1 VYEYCSWYGIQCQ
14 GGQIYTIDLTNN
26 NLTGTLPG
34 KLFTLENSTNIIKLS
49 FANNKLTGNIP
60 AEIAALPKIQSL
72 DLKHNQFTGS
82 IPATFFNTTATYIDL
97 NSNNLSGKI
106 TEFSSVLQTVDLSHN
121 TLAGDIS
128 NLFCAQTDLRYLG
141 LANNTFTGSL
151 PSCISKMRNIQQLLL
166 NNNKLTSIPEI
177 ARPQSLYSNNC
188 LLQNNNFECPIPQWT
203 QDYCKATCSL

>member
-1 VYEYCSWYGIQCQ
+1 MLLFSVCQRQQKSANDIQP
-14 GGQIYTIDLTNN
+14 TLLTS
-26 NLTGTLPG
+26 L
-34 KLFTLENSTNIIKLS
+34 LFCDKLS
-49 FANNKLTGNIP
+49 
-60 AEIAALPKIQSL
+60 
-72 DLKHNQFTGS
+72 
-82 IPATFFNTTATYIDL
+82 IDL
-97 NSNNLSGKI
+97 NSNSLSGKI
-106 TEFSSVLQTVDLSHN
+106 AEFSSVLQTVDLSHN